1 MQAPSLSKVIGP
13 ENEMQHDSAV
23 ALPSEIWTPVYSTA
37 ETFVNSSFRRLSY
50 DVIGNI
56 FGYLVDGL
64 CSPNANADPF
74 VCRTFQLIMSD
85 LRWTGYGHDQGT
97 VSLSSRSP
105 IVGLLAPRLGRHLR
119 ELKVTLNADNAN
131 EDVQAFQHRL
141 VHGQDLLVALPGL
154 RRLHFRSSS
163 VDEVVAGSTDD
174 NFEGEVPRPSQQFLL
189 DNLRSGLCSANM
201 TLVLEQCPV
210 PEDLPEG
217 LQAIEIRQ
225 GGDPASN
232 FNFARLQSS
241 GIVSLHMQ
249 PVDVTSTPGMWDE
262 YGAVDP
268 VKRTISSGMRS
279 ELLELL
285 PRSLR
290 RLELSSEFA
299 VNFDT
304 PWPLSLQELFLDTP
318 DWKTPGFAAG
328 CSLSLCNRMIKLVIK
343 VTHHKE
349 PASFHLDGLP
359 ETLEHLELLDRAG
372 VPLAENFP
380 SRLKTLVIDVSA
392 ATSVRRVPYEGP
404 EATVEDVPGFLQ
416 GMGALGNFLAGTS
429 SGSMMSLMNQMYESS
444 SFETD
449 FTAFALDLSTLPRT
463 LERLVLV
470 LKLRL
475 DSGNDD
481 EDDDDDDDDEPTLES
496 QLPQFRGQSTNLID
510 LIDVQVLVSCALS
523 SYAEHRLLERVRGNF
538 SPNVRVELGLV
549 EQD

>member
-1 MQAPSLSKVIGP
+1 M
-13 ENEMQHDSAV
+13 
-23 ALPSEIWTPVYSTA
+23 
-37 ETFVNSSFRRLSY
+37 
-50 DVIGNI
+50 
-56 FGYLVDGL
+56 
-64 CSPNANADPF
+64 
-74 VCRTFQLIMSD
+74 
-85 LRWTGYGHDQGT
+85 
-97 VSLSSRSP
+97 
-105 IVGLLAPRLGRHLR
+105 
-119 ELKVTLNADNAN
+119 
-131 EDVQAFQHRL
+131 
-141 VHGQDLLVALPGL
+141 

-163 VDEVVAGSTDD
+163 VDEVVAGSTED
-174 NFEGEVPRPSQQFLL
+174 NFDGEVPRPSQQFLL
-189 DNLRSGLCSANM
+189 DNLRSGLGSANM

-268 VKRTISSGMRS
+268 VKRTVSSGMRA

-318 DWKTPGFAAG
+318 DWKTPGFGRG
-328 CSLSLCNRMIKLVIK
+328 CSLSLCNRMVKLVIK

-392 ATSVRRVPYEGP
+392 ATSVRKVPYQGP
-404 EATVEDVPGFLQ
+404 AAAAEDVPGFLQ
-416 GMGALGNFLAGTS
+416 GMGALGNFLAGAS

-470 LKLRL
+470 LKLRF
-475 DSGNDD
+475 DSGN
-481 EDDDDDDDDEPTLES
+481 DDDDDDEPTLES
-496 QLPQFRGQSTNLID
+496 QLPQFRGQSTNLIA

-538 SPNVRVELGLV
+538 SSNVRVELGLV